1 MKKKLFR
8 YFMFLII
15 IGILITGFFTSEL
28 AQKLYKYETEEKLIN
43 AARLIQYQ
51 VTEDISLSHNID
63 YNNLA
68 VKYAGILDA
77 EKISSSSIAHGSET
91 RITFIDFKGNV
102 LGESEADFHSMG
114 NHLHRKEIQESLQGK
129 VGKDI
134 RFSNTLGVDF
144 LYIAVPLTSSE
155 IIIRISVPLV
165 QLKRI
170 DQIIWVYTAIGILAG
185 LLLTTIL
192 ALRFSSSMIHPI
204 NELISVSKEIS
215 EGNYSKRVQINTND
229 EIGHLANTFNE
240 MTSKLERTLSE
251 MTDKNLKVDS
261 IIDSMISG
269 VVAVDNDYKV
279 MLINSI
285 ACDMFGIK
293 NGPGVIGINIL
304 ELIRNNQIISLL
316 NETVENN
323 VSQMNE
329 ISVGSPVDK
338 IFRIYTN
345 PIKSKDVSAVNS
357 GGIATIHDITN
368 IKKLEQIRTEF
379 VSNVT
384 HELKTPLTSI
394 RGFIET
400 LKNGAIED
408 KNVSTKFLDIIDIE
422 SERLYVLINDILQLS
437 EIETQQTDSNIGTHN
452 VKLILEEIF
461 SVLTV
466 AANKKGVAMD
476 FEVDD
481 NLSINVNRDR
491 IKQMLINLIDNAIK
505 YNSENGH
512 VLVNVCKQE
521 GKIIF
526 TIKDSGIGIAEE
538 HISRI
543 FERFYRVDKGR
554 SRNMGGTGLG
564 LSIVKHIVNLYS
576 GSINVKSEPGKGSEF
591 IIQLPD

>member
-1 MKKKLFR
+1 
-8 YFMFLII
+8 MFLII

>member
-51 VTEDISLSHNID
+51 VTEDIFLSHNID

-77 EKISSSSIAHGSET
+77 EKTSSSSIAHGSET

-114 NHLHRKEIQESLQGK
+114 NHIHRKEIQEALQGK

-215 EGNYSKRVQINTND
+215 EGNYSKRVQISTND

-269 VVAVDNDYKV
+269 VVAVDNDYNV

-323 VSQMNE
+323 ISQMNE

-345 PIKSKDVSAVNS
+345 PIKSKDISAVNS

-437 EIETQQTDSNIGTHN
+437 EIETQQTDSNIGIHN

-466 AANKKGVAMD
+466 AANKKGVAID

-512 VLVNVCKQE
+512 VLVNVCKRE

-543 FERFYRVDKGR
+543 FERFYRIDKGR

>member
-1 MKKKLFR
+1 
-8 YFMFLII
+8 MFLII

-215 EGNYSKRVQINTND
+215 EVIFK
-229 EIGHLANTFNE
+229 
-240 MTSKLERTLSE
+240 
-251 MTDKNLKVDS
+251 
-261 IIDSMISG
+261 
-269 VVAVDNDYKV
+269 
-279 MLINSI
+279 
-285 ACDMFGIK
+285 AC
-293 NGPGVIGINIL
+293 
-304 ELIRNNQIISLL
+304 
-316 NETVENN
+316 
-323 VSQMNE
+323 
-329 ISVGSPVDK
+329 
-338 IFRIYTN
+338 
-345 PIKSKDVSAVNS
+345 
-357 GGIATIHDITN
+357 
-368 IKKLEQIRTEF
+368 
-379 VSNVT
+379 
-384 HELKTPLTSI
+384 
-394 RGFIET
+394 
-400 LKNGAIED
+400 
-408 KNVSTKFLDIIDIE
+408 
-422 SERLYVLINDILQLS
+422 
-437 EIETQQTDSNIGTHN
+437 
-452 VKLILEEIF
+452 
-461 SVLTV
+461 
-466 AANKKGVAMD
+466 ANKYK
-476 FEVDD
+476 
-481 NLSINVNRDR
+481 R
-491 IKQMLINLIDNAIK
+491 
-505 YNSENGH
+505 
-512 VLVNVCKQE
+512 
-521 GKIIF
+521 
-526 TIKDSGIGIAEE
+526 
-538 HISRI
+538 
-543 FERFYRVDKGR
+543 
-554 SRNMGGTGLG
+554 
-564 LSIVKHIVNLYS
+564 
-576 GSINVKSEPGKGSEF
+576 
-591 IIQLPD
+591 